1 MCVITKSSHTSLFL
15 WFYVNLLKLDWM
27 SKVYHGRIWYQTCR
41 GWTFFWKFTRLLNL
55 CGHAVGEHFVK
66 VSTIISESVN
76 QSSIL
81 YHWGSTYQTTR
92 DVSEWVRHMP
102 VDHRCQGHAHKI
114 LFHAWPGDN
123 WGLFDVKKTIIW
135 KKSAVS
141 QVNGARASIQVPAL
155 LTQSHAFS
163 CLSLPRNFLRKNSSD
178 LQHASIKYLSMVNY
192 HLQDV
197 ENLLSLLIFQVSNIM
212 SGLHFTA
219 FNAHHSMYIEV
230 LYSCDRNSV
239 ILFMKLTAVIY
250 PYEYLC
256 FLNFECRNL

>member
-1 MCVITKSSHTSLFL
+1 MCHNEVFSHIITFMILCQSVKVRLDVKSIPWPYMISDLQRLNFFL
-15 WFYVNLLKLDWM
+15 E
-27 SKVYHGRIWYQTCR
+27 IYQA
-41 GWTFFWKFTRLLNL
+41 FNL

-81 YHWGSTYQTTR
+81 YHWGGTYQTTR

-135 KKSAVS
+135 KKSAFS

-163 CLSLPRNFLRKNSSD
+163 CLSLPRNFFKEKFIRFATYR
-178 LQHASIKYLSMVNY
+178 H
-192 HLQDV
+192 
-197 ENLLSLLIFQVSNIM
+197 
-212 SGLHFTA
+212 
-219 FNAHHSMYIEV
+219 
-230 LYSCDRNSV
+230 
-239 ILFMKLTAVIY
+239 
-250 PYEYLC
+250 
-256 FLNFECRNL
+256 

>member
-1 MCVITKSSHTSLFL
+1 M
-15 WFYVNLLKLDWM
+15 
-27 SKVYHGRIWYQTCR
+27 
-41 GWTFFWKFTRLLNL
+41 
-55 CGHAVGEHFVK
+55 
-66 VSTIISESVN
+66 
-76 QSSIL
+76 
-81 YHWGSTYQTTR
+81 
-92 DVSEWVRHMP
+92 RHMP
-102 VDHRCQGHAHKI
+102 VDHRCQGHANKI
-114 LFHAWPGDN
+114 LFHAWPRDN

-178 LQHASIKYLSMVNY
+178 LQHTGIKYLSIVNY

-219 FNAHHSMYIEV
+219 CNAHHSMCIEV

-239 ILFMKLTAVIY
+239 ILFMKLTTVIY
-250 PYEYLC
+250 SYEYLC